1 MSDPAITDPADQA
14 RQIAETFAS
23 MSRTVDGYISVHL
36 RELTPDQQ
44 DFLDDLII
52 QLDDTH
58 DRFTATA
65 IQDTLDALRDDLSEI
80 ASVTGRAEQALKH
93 LATVAK
99 VMKLAAGIAELCADI
114 TTADYGAIPS
124 ALTSI
129 VAALPART

>member
-1 MSDPAITDPADQA
+1 MSDPVITDPADQA

-23 MSRTVDGYISVHL
+23 MSRTVDAYIREHL
-36 RELTPDQQ
+36 TELAPDQQ
-44 DFLDDLII
+44 DFLDDLIR

-58 DRFTATA
+58 DRFTAMA
-65 IQDTLDALRDDLSEI
+65 IQNTLDALRDDLSEI

-93 LATVAK
+93 LAKVAK

-124 ALTSI
+124 ALTNI
-129 VAALPART
+129 VEALPTGS